1 MKRMISSAAIEAP
14 VVSGVDFDV
23 VFSVMISRALGIQ
36 FILSKS
42 LTDIFACLR
51 FLEAKLTNVLD
62 SLKSFR

>member
-1 MKRMISSAAIEAP
+1 
-14 VVSGVDFDV
+14 
-23 VFSVMISRALGIQ
+23 LGIQ

-42 LTDIFACLR
+42 STDIFACLR